1 MRAGGG
7 QQREWSEG
15 RSGAS
20 KGQGQVRRL
29 EDGHG
34 RLRRLVLQVS
44 VRRLR
49 RLVLQVSVRRFLT
62 TLGKEEVLYK
72 VCGQEVSQEREQE
85 RLPVVRAGVLL

>member
-34 RLRRLVLQVS
+34 
-44 VRRLR
+44 RLR